1 MISEL
6 KRRNVFKVG
15 VAYLVLAWVVVQITS
30 IAVPALHLPNWI
42 NTAVFFFGLIG
53 FPFALFFAWA
63 FEITP
68 DGIKLESGI
77 SSGDSTAALM
87 GRRLDFIIIGLMAI
101 ALIYF
106 IYESRFQSP
115 TALVSPT
122 DQADVIAQVSI
133 KVNANNPLISEPKGT
148 SIAVL
153 PFVNMSS
160 DKEQEYFSDGISEE
174 ILNVLAKIPKL
185 QVTSRSSA
193 FAYKDTKINISEVA
207 KVLGVKNVLE
217 GSVRKSGAR
226 VRITAQLINAETDKH
241 LWSDSYDRELDD
253 IFQVQDEISAE
264 IVDAL
269 KETLGISL
277 VKTVSFAQT
286 INPKA
291 YDLYLQGLRGLHT
304 YTFESLDNAA
314 AALELATDIAPEFL
328 MARIKLAETYAR
340 QIITGSRFDWLILDK
355 AEALIKGVLSINPN
369 SAEAYF
375 VRSLII
381 KTDRKLRNQYAK
393 EAYRLN
399 PNNVDIIIRHAQSN
413 GAGMGEDN
421 ARALFKRAQKVD
433 PLNADLP
440 YFFAVYLVQTLQK
453 YSEAE
458 QTLKQAIKVNPKN
471 TFYPFY
477 LGQIYAQH
485 MGKIVDAIKLAENG
499 ARLDP
504 NDPYFP
510 QALSVYYL
518 SLGSGLKSLEFAD
531 KAMSINANN
540 AEIINQKVNSLI
552 YLGQT
557 VQALKLINDTV
568 ADANTVYPS
577 KQVKERFITGAI
589 YLLLKQQ
596 KFADAEALINLHIP
610 GINESGNQSPP
621 ETLNEIENVNGI
633 LLLARVYK
641 AQGQLAK
648 VEKLVE
654 RVKGRDESFYL
665 TGQARLLG
673 IEYMNLAISSSLENN
688 DEQTIK
694 YLEAAIDNGYLYNW
708 RAHLLQSPYFI
719 DLAQRPDFM
728 ALIGRLETEML
739 KQIALLKQ

>member
-1 MISEL
+1 
-6 KRRNVFKVG
+6 
-15 VAYLVLAWVVVQITS
+15 
-30 IAVPALHLPNWI
+30 
-42 NTAVFFFGLIG
+42 
-53 FPFALFFAWA
+53 
-63 FEITP
+63 
-68 DGIKLESGI
+68 
-77 SSGDSTAALM
+77 
-87 GRRLDFIIIGLMAI
+87 MAI

-115 TALVSPT
+115 TASVLPT
-122 DQADVIAQVSI
+122 EQAEVIAQASI

-207 KVLGVKNVLE
+207 KILGVKNVLE
-217 GSVRKSGAR
+217 GSVRKSGVR
-226 VRITAQLINAETDKH
+226 VRITAQLINADTDKH
-241 LWSDSYDRELDD
+241 LWSESYDRELDD

-269 KETLGISL
+269 NETLGISL
-277 VKTVSFAQT
+277 VKTVSSAQT

-304 YTFESLDNAA
+304 YTFGSLDNAA

-355 AEALIKGVLSINPN
+355 AETLIKEVLSINLN

-393 EAYRLN
+393 EAYWLN

-413 GAGMGEDN
+413 AAEMGEDN

-440 YFFAVYLVQTLQK
+440 YFFAVYLVQK

-485 MGKIVDAIKLAENG
+485 MGQIVDAIKLAENG

-510 QALSVYYL
+510 QALSIYYL
-518 SLGSGLKSLEFAD
+518 SLGSGVKSLEYAE

-552 YLGQT
+552 CFGQT
-557 VQALKLINDTV
+557 AKALILINDTV

-577 KQVKERFITGAI
+577 KQLKERFITGAV
-589 YLLLKQQ
+589 YLLLKQK
-596 KFADAEALINLHIP
+596 KFDDAEALINLHIP
-610 GINESGNQSPP
+610 GINEWVNQSPP
-621 ETLNEIENVNGI
+621 ATLNAIENVNGI

-708 RAHLLQSPYFI
+708 RANL
-719 DLAQRPDFM
+719 
-728 ALIGRLETEML
+728 
-739 KQIALLKQ
+739 